1 MSRAHE
7 ASPQE
12 ATEKAKAVVRR
23 LQAALAPSLFAG
35 DRPPDDMIV
44 HELRAMLDSEGVL
57 LLLHEAPATQFTD
70 IIRRAQIV
78 AHDTASNAEIINR
91 LWHFMD
97 EPELNAALA
106 TTDQDEQPMELVRL
120 MLEGP
125 YKSAAAPLGLR
136 RHVH

>member
-7 ASPQE
+7 ESPE
-12 ATEKAKAVVRR
+12 AATEKAKAVVRR

-35 DRPPDDMIV
+35 RRPTDDTIV
-44 HELRAMLDSEGVL
+44 RELKTMLASDGVRH
-57 LLLHEAPATQFTD
+57 LLHEAPVTQFTD
-70 IIRRAQIV
+70 IIRRAQTV
-78 AHDTASNAEIINR
+78 LHDSASNAEIINT
-91 LWHFMD
+91 LWRFMD

-125 YKSAAAPLGLR
+125 YKNAIA
-136 RHVH
+136 H